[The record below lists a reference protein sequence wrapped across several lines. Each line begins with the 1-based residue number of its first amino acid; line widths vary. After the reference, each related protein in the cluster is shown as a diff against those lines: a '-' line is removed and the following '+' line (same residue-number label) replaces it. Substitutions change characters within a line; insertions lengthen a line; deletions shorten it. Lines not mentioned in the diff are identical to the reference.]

1 MKTND
6 EDGDAHAGRK
16 GRKWFCVE
24 KKGKKEKKKKEMECV
39 VSNLPKNIR
48 KDNPKIMKLPIYP
61 YNKI

>member
-1 MKTND
+1 MKTKD

-39 VSNLPKNIR
+39 VSNHPK
-48 KDNPKIMKLPIYP
+48 KYKEG
-61 YNKI
+61 